1 MEILVAFAVGY
12 FIGARAGS
20 EGFDDVV
27 NSFDAVRESDEFK
40 GLVAAVRSH
49 VSHTLLEMSSIVGG
63 DAKTPVKSV
72 GDVVS
77 RVRNLVGSRLD
88 PEAKGATSRES

>member
-12 FIGARAGS
+12 FVGARAGS

-27 NSFDAVRESDEFK
+27 NSLQAVRDSDEFK
-40 GLVAAVRSH
+40 GLVAALRSH

-63 DAKTPVKSV
+63 DAKLPVKSV
-72 GDVVS
+72 YDVVT

-88 PEAKGATSRES
+88 SGAKGATSPGS

>member
-27 NSFDAVRESDEFK
+27 NSFQAVRESDEFK
-40 GLVAAVRSH
+40 GLVAALRSH
-49 VSHTLLEMSSIVGG
+49 ASHTLLELSSIVGG
-63 DAKTPVKSV
+63 DTKVPIKSV
-72 GDVVS
+72 NDVVT

-88 PEAKGATSRES
+88 LGARSATSPGS